1 MNDLDILN
9 DFVDIKNS
17 NANKFMSLIK
27 NLLATDKITLTEYQ
41 YLCTFDKNFSSLVN
55 SSWFIEILNNTGDTE
70 LINEIIKKFNNVV
83 NIKNSVLDIDIKYIF
98 NDILKKHTFKL
109 TSDQKKSVKKIAKF
123 IVDKDRYY
131 YGLYGY
137 AGTGKTTTLVE
148 IVSFLLHKKLI
159 KSIALTAPTHQALQ
173 VIKSK
178 FKSHIK
184 SLYESYICEPV
195 ADTEFNYD
203 DTLIRLKDHNINIE
217 FITIH
222 RLLNFKSDYTVD
234 GDKIF
239 INAGKSLIDEFEL
252 VVVDECSMI
261 PVNIVDC
268 LFDCIYKLKSGKF
281 GFNYKKYP
289 KVLFSGDPAQ
299 LPPVGE
305 DVSLL
310 FQKDLEKNFTFK
322 IYKDTVNKLDS
333 SFEDIILNSRYEILI
348 ETIKNM
354 DNFTMKEVVRS
365 SKKDV
370 VDTCYEIRKWVNNEV
385 KFPNLSKFVKANGV
399 NIFQY
404 IKGNK
409 KTDNEWFK
417 KCIGEFKDSKDSCTI
432 LTWTN
437 KQTDE
442 YNDKIRNL
450 LFGDKISDR
459 FVVGEI
465 LKLADSYNIDDDVS
479 SVFHTSQQIK
489 VIAIEKIFKNI
500 DHFKRK
506 LNPSTSKLK
515 NKELFESKV
524 IPYIDKINSQIS
536 KKYKCWKLDVIRM
549 GANELKDKKYTIY
562 VIDKESEKDIDRD
575 KKISFEIITEIRNSL
590 NKSFHKKI
598 DQIDEHIIKHL
609 RREWYE
615 IFVEPFANT
624 NYGYSIT
631 CHKAQG
637 SNCYN
642 VYVDA
647 NDILQNIRE
656 SELKRCLYTAVT
668 RTCNNLFI
676 LI

>member
-1 MNDLDILN
+1 MTN
-9 DFVDIKNS
+9 FEKS
-17 NANKFMSLIK
+17 GGLI
-27 NLLATDKITLTEYQ
+27 
-41 YLCTFDKNFSSLVN
+41 VN
-55 SSWFIEILNNTGDTE
+55 SSWILEIFNRLNGEKCWHGNDTIEEIVHKFGNIILRDDG
-70 LINEIIKKFNNVV
+70 IFK
-83 NIKNSVLDIDIKYIF
+83 IDIKIIF
-98 NDILKKHTFKL
+98 NDMLKKHTFEL
-109 TSDQKKSVKKIAKF
+109 TPDQKSAVKKIGKF
-123 IVDKDRYY
+123 IINKEKYY

-148 IVSFLLHKKLI
+148 IISFLLHKKLI
-159 KSIALTAPTHQALQ
+159 KTIALTAPTHQALQ

-184 SLYESYICEPV
+184 SLYELYTSTHTSES
-195 ADTEFNYD
+195 EFNYD
-203 DTLIRLKDHNINIE
+203 DILTELKVHNINIE

-234 GDKIF
+234 GDKVF
-239 INAGKSLIDEFEL
+239 VNSGKSLIDEFEL
-252 VVVDECSMI
+252 VVIDECSMLSAS
-261 PVNIVDC
+261 IVDV
-268 LFDCIYKLKSGKF
+268 LFDCINKLKSGKF

-289 KVLFSGDPAQ
+289 KILFSGDPAQ

-305 DVSLL
+305 DESLL
-310 FQKDLEKNFTFK
+310 FQKDIKKYFTFK
-322 IYKDTVNKLDS
+322 HYKNNVNKTDS
-333 SFEDIILNSRYEILI
+333 CFKDVVLNERYEMLI

-354 DNFTMKEVVRS
+354 NSFTMKQVVRS

-370 VDTCYEIRKWVNNEV
+370 IDTCYEIRKWVNNEI
-385 KFPNLSKFVKANGV
+385 KFPDLSKFVSADGV
-399 NIFQY
+399 KMFQY
-404 IKGNK
+404 IRGNK
-409 KTDNEWFK
+409 KIESQWFK
-417 KCIGEFKDSKDSCTI
+417 NCINEFKIGKDSCTI

-437 KQTDE
+437 RQTNE
-442 YNDKIRNL
+442 YNDKIRNI
-450 LFGDKISDR
+450 LFGDNISER

-465 LKLADSYNIDDDVS
+465 LKLADSYNIDEVVS
-479 SVFHTSQQIK
+479 FHTSQQIK
-489 VIAIEKIFKNI
+489 VVNIEKIYSNI

-506 LNPSTSKLK
+506 LNPLANKLK
-515 NKELFESKV
+515 NKELFESII
-524 IPYIDKINSQIS
+524 IPYIDIINSNIS
-536 KKYKCWKLDVIRM
+536 KKYKCWKMDVVRM
-549 GANELKDKKYTIY
+549 GLDELKEKKYTIY
-562 VIDKESEKDIDRD
+562 VIDKESEKTIEHD
-575 KKISFEIITEIRNSL
+575 KKISFDIITEIRNSL
-590 NKSFHKKI
+590 CKSFHKKI
-598 DQIDEHIIKHL
+598 EQIDEHIIKHL

-647 NDILQNIRE
+647 NDILQNTKE